1 MDAQT
6 YPNGVLEE
14 MEASPHKM
22 EKPAEIG
29 NLQRKC
35 GHSSQL
41 QKGILADSR
50 QPNTTNSPGLNSS
63 FSILTTASLYRY
75 KQGRSHVPDRYAR
88 LKWEVGWPNNGQP
101 PTRFLQF

>member
-14 MEASPHKM
+14 MEASPWKV
-22 EKPAEIG
+22 EKPTKIG
-29 NLQRKC
+29 NFQRKC

-50 QPNTTNSPGLNSS
+50 QPNTTKSPLKP
-63 FSILTTASLYRY
+63 TA
-75 KQGRSHVPDRYAR
+75 
-88 LKWEVGWPNNGQP
+88 
-101 PTRFLQF
+101 